1 MAPDPTRIPSLE
13 AAFELERELGRGGFG
28 SVFLGQPR
36 QGGAPVAVKLG
47 IDHGDADQRLRILR
61 EVHLLQ
67 KLRHPRLAN
76 LLGLY
81 ETQDKSLALV
91 YELVEGTPLH
101 RLLGGRPV
109 DPRDTVRWLSDL
121 VEALGYLHGHGVL
134 HRDLKSAN
142 VIVEPDGRARLLDF
156 GLARAVAP
164 GGTITATGLLFGTPE
179 FMAPELFRGDQ
190 ASPATDRYALAAMVH
205 EWVTGNPPA
214 TQAGPFGRRSVDER
228 ALGRLPRALAR
239 ALERALAAAPEDRPG
254 DLETLFVELE
264 GGLLATPEAVQG
276 ATRRVTPPPAE
287 VAAQASGER
296 PQPATPRRGRPLDST
311 PRRAG
316 VRSEIS
322 RKLRSRRLAF
332 RRGSVGLC
340 LLIAAVAAWSLSR
353 QPAPPPPPTE
363 VPVASDEP
371 ARESALG
378 DDFLKSLEWELQELE
393 GLYVTKEVQVVR
405 PAPGLSPP
413 DGATGLLTPDY
424 RFFHLRRERMP
435 SVRRYA
441 DWVATGGSA
450 DELEPEV
457 LEDLQRLDTRWA
469 AEGLER
475 PFHPFLYVEPAKEAV
490 RLPQD
495 VLAEG
500 QGAFPSTVEGW
511 LASAVEWSEI
521 ALRNQQELGDQ
532 VRRLLAG
539 EAPPTF
545 GEDTVALR
553 FALQVHDGS
562 PLRIFGVLD
571 GQSGYRESYGELVR
585 SISEPVECVIYA
597 VERHLQEAG
606 KEDLQAAWIGRS
618 LLMRIRG
625 GMVGHLLERD
635 TLRVLPGLPET
646 LAQWFFASY
655 VAENRAD
662 HLGARFHPGN
672 NGDLLYRLAVQE
684 VLARTRGG
692 DETWPLRVY
701 TIRRFLVYL
710 LEEERSEEASGQLQ
724 KHWDDVQAF
733 STQLRAQL
741 LSEFYCRD
749 QPSGAPIVGLL
760 PDQVPKAKEE
770 IRAHWEVVLEGRP
783 SLERRCGP
791 RLGLPGK

>member
-81 ETQDKSLALV
+81 ETRDQSLALV

-121 VEALGYLHGHGVL
+121 VEALGYLHEHGVL
-134 HRDLKSAN
+134 HRDLKSGN
-142 VIVEPDGRARLLDF
+142 VIIEPDGHARLLDF

-179 FMAPELFRGDQ
+179 FMAPELFRGDP

-214 TQAGPFGRRSVDER
+214 TQAGPFGGRSVDER

-239 ALERALAAAPEDRPG
+239 ALQRSLAADPADRPG

-276 ATRRVTPPPAE
+276 ATRRVTPPPVE

-296 PQPATPRRGRPLDST
+296 PEPATPRRGRPLDST

-340 LLIAAVAAWSLSR
+340 LLVAAVAAWSLSR
-353 QPAPPPPPTE
+353 QPAPPPPPTS
-363 VPVASDEP
+363 VPTEAP
-371 ARESALG
+371 APAGTGGLG
-378 DDFLKSLEWELQELE
+378 EEYLGALEWDLQELE
-393 GLYVTKEVQVVR
+393 GLYVTKEDQVVR
-405 PAPGLSPP
+405 PPSGLPP
-413 DGATGLLTPDY
+413 PEGSRGLLTPDY
-424 RFFHLRRERMP
+424 RLSSLRLERMP
-435 SVRRYA
+435 SVRRFA
-441 DWVATGGSA
+441 DWIATGGSA
-450 DELEPEV
+450 DDLAPRVREKLLEL
-457 LEDLQRLDTRWA
+457 DRRWA

-475 PFHPFLYVEPAKEAV
+475 PFHPFLYVEPAAAPV
-490 RLPQD
+490 ALPQD

-500 QGAFPSTVEGW
+500 HGEFPHQVTGW
-511 LASAVEWSEI
+511 LATAVEWSEV
-521 ALRNQQELGDQ
+521 ALSNQQELSDQ
-532 VRRLLAG
+532 VRLLEAG
-539 EAPPTF
+539 EDPPLF
-545 GEDTVALR
+545 GQDSTALR
-553 FALQVHDGS
+553 FVLEVHSGN
-562 PLRIFGVLD
+562 PMRIFGVLD
-571 GQSGYRESYGELVR
+571 GRPNYREKYGEWIR
-585 SISEPVECVIYA
+585 SVSEPVECIIYA
-597 VERHLQEAG
+597 VERHLEG
-606 KEDLQAAWIGRS
+606 PGRDDLVAARIGQQLVRRVRS
-618 LLMRIRG
+618 GLVG
-625 GMVGHLLERD
+625 GVLYRE

-646 LAQWFFASY
+646 LPQWFFAAY
-655 VAENRAD
+655 VAEIRVD
-662 HLGARFHPGN
+662 QLSSRFSPGSPAKS
-672 NGDLLYRLAVQE
+672 LYRLSVQE
-684 VLARTRGG
+684 VFQRSRVD
-692 DETWPLRVY
+692 DETWVLRSYVL
-701 TIRRFLVYL
+701 RRFLIFL
-710 LEEERSEEASGQLQ
+710 LEDEQLEEAAEELQ
-724 KHWDDVQAF
+724 ARWQEIQA
-733 STQLRAQL
+733 LPERIRAL
-741 LSEFYCRD
+741 MLAEFYCRD
-749 QPSGAPIVGLL
+749 EPSGKPIVGIL
-760 PDQVPKAKEE
+760 PAQVPTVEAE
-770 IRAHWEVVLEGRP
+770 IRKYWAQVLRGRP
-783 SLERRCGP
+783 SLEHSCGP
-791 RLGLPGK
+791 RLGVPSK